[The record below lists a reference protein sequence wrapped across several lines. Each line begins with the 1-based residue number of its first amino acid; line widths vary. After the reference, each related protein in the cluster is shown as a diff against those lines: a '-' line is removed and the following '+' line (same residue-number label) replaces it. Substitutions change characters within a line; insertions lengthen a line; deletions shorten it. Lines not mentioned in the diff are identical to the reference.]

1 MARKQRGAAAGRCV
15 RPRRGVA
22 AAAPSVWPESH
33 TGYQC
38 TRLSAWQ
45 RPGRCAEKPA
55 RSCECARRGPPPLP
69 LAARH
74 ARVPSHTPTH
84 HPHSSQLFD
93 DVWTQFT
100 KLGSPVT
107 STLEDEAY
115 TPWAAASSEFETPS
129 AGATRVLVVG
139 ATGRVGRV
147 LVRKLL
153 LRGYRVTALV
163 RPPRGWEG
171 GAVPADND
179 AAADAAS
186 LPASVRVVYGDV
198 GDYASL
204 RAAVSDA
211 DKVVYAAAAR
221 TTLGADVAR
230 VDAEGPAAVAAALLD
245 ARHAAAGKG
254 AKPGSAPSG
263 FKRRVADTPQFEAD
277 WSVTHCGPEASGAR
291 GGGASKPAADRATV
305 SLNQRS
311 NLVFEGTIRS
321 PYGCAQ
327 AGAPLPGGP
336 GSLAAC
342 EGLEVRVAA
351 DGGSYAVVLETV
363 AGASYASRV
372 TAPLAFT
379 NLRLPFTAFRPLSPG
394 APPSLDAARVARLA
408 IRASAPPGAFR
419 IEIDRVKALPGGVEP
434 DFVLVSCAGARAME
448 ARSAPPSLDSDDGD
462 GGDGG
467 GLDAALAGSVA
478 TRVLAAKRDGEAALR
493 RTGLG
498 YVIVRPGPLVEEP
511 GGYRALVFDQGGRLT
526 SPLSCAD
533 AADVCLKALHDP
545 LARNKAF
552 DVAYEAVGPGGL
564 ANFELVAH
572 LPDKANNYLSPAL
585 AVLEKNT

>member
-1 MARKQRGAAAGRCV
+1 M
-15 RPRRGVA
+15 RRR
-22 AAAPSVWPESH
+22 AAPF
-33 TGYQC
+33 
-38 TRLSAWQ
+38 
-45 RPGRCAEKPA
+45 A
-55 RSCECARRGPPPLP
+55 RSQ
-69 LAARH
+69 LATRF
-74 ARVPSHTPTH
+74 PSHPPTLLTP
-84 HPHSSQLFD
+84 SQLFD

-107 STLEDEAY
+107 SSLEDEAY

-129 AGATRVLVVG
+129 AAATRVLVVG

-163 RPPRGWEG
+163 RSPRGWEG

-186 LPASVRVVYGDV
+186 LPTSVRVVYGDV
-198 GDYASL
+198 GDYAAL
-204 RAAVSDA
+204 RAAVADA

-230 VDAEGPAAVAAALLD
+230 VDAGGPAAVAAALLD
-245 ARHAAAGKG
+245 ARHAAAGRG
-254 AKPGSAPSG
+254 AKPGSAPAG
-263 FKRRVADTPQFEAD
+263 FKRKVADTPQFEAD
-277 WSVTHCGPEASGAR
+277 WSVAHCGPEASGAR

-305 SLNQRS
+305 AINQRS

-321 PYGCAQ
+321 PYGYAQ
-327 AGAPLPGGP
+327 AGAPLPDGP

-351 DGGSYAVVLETV
+351 DGGSYSVVLETL
-363 AGASYASRV
+363 AGASYAARV

-394 APPSLDAARVARLA
+394 APPSLDPASVARLA
-408 IRASAPPGAFR
+408 IRFSTSPGAFKIELDR
-419 IEIDRVKALPGGVEP
+419 IKALPGGVEP
-434 DFVLVSCAGARAME
+434 DFVLVSCAGVRAME
-448 ARSAPPSLDSDDGD
+448 TRSASSSFDSADDD
-462 GGDGG
+462 DDDD
-467 GLDAALAGSVA
+467 GLDAAVADNVA

-572 LPDKANNYLSPAL
+572 LPHKANNYLSPAL